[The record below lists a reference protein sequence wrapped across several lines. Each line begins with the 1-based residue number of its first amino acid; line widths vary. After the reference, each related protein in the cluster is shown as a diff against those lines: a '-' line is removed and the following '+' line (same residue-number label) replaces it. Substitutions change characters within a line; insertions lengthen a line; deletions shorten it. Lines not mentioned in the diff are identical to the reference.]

1 MATTF
6 GEHLIQ
12 LALSM
17 DRIDEHLFDEI
28 TELIEHF
35 LMKSLNIQ
43 NAKVMISD
51 RVDGKIGLLRHSLK
65 GFNNEI
71 AIPLK
76 KDDGSLY
83 GQSSLAFE
91 KKKPLWIVSA
101 TGKQKLESCESYA
114 DLWSGLKKMPK
125 YRQVGETEQPVKTRI
140 LLPIRVRRSKRIFG
154 VLILETADYLSI
166 TEAAKNELK
175 KIADTISIVIR
186 SYKISVSS
194 EKRTEEAIKSL
205 DNYIKRGL
213 PTLTKPSLFLAFSQK
228 AEKDVTRL
236 IVQTL
241 KDEFSDK
248 VHLISWEEMDNP
260 GNINQQ
266 LVDAISDCRY
276 AICYMSEKNEVGEF
290 RDNPNVIFEAGMFHG
305 RTEADNA
312 VPSKWIPVR
321 EKDSPKPPFD
331 FAQERILLVERNK
344 DGSLREKVFA
354 NKFRELVAA
363 MLNKS

>member
-6 GEHLIQ
+6 AEHLKQ

-17 DRIDEHLFDEI
+17 DHIDEPLFDHI

-35 LMKSLNIQ
+35 LFKSLNIQ
-43 NAKVMISD
+43 NAKIMISD
-51 RVDGKIGLLRHSLK
+51 RVDGKMGLMRHSLK

-71 AIPLK
+71 AIPIK

-83 GQSSLAFE
+83 GQSALAFE
-91 KKKPLWIVSA
+91 KKQPLWIVSA
-101 TGKQKLESCESYA
+101 TGKQRLESCEGYT
-114 DLWSGLKKMPK
+114 DLWNGLKKLPK

-140 LLPIRVRRSKRIFG
+140 LVPIKVRRSNRIFG
-154 VLILETADYLSI
+154 VLLLETADYLNI

-175 KIADTISIVIR
+175 KIADVISIVIR
-186 SYKISVSS
+186 SYKISVAS
-194 EKRTEEAIKSL
+194 EKRTVEAIKSL
-205 DNYIKRGL
+205 GNNLKGPL

-228 AEKDVTRL
+228 AEKDVTRF
-236 IVQTL
+236 IVKTL
-241 KDEFSDK
+241 KDKFSDK
-248 VHLISWEEMDNP
+248 VHLISWEEMDHP

-305 RTEADNA
+305 RTEATHA

-344 DGSLREKVFA
+344 DSSLKEKVFA
-354 NKFRELVAA
+354 NKFREMVDA
-363 MLNKS
+363 MLNLS